1 MSEKENMPIEN
12 QSELTTQP
20 VNSTLK
26 TGDIFMEDTNE
37 RTEQVQESPQQN
49 QEEDDQRGRSPLE
62 EAIEAVHVWDLS
74 SHEPTK
80 LDPELERKM
89 LAIGL
94 TPEEIEENKE
104 NMPALNRLFRTKIA
118 QLLEAGRQRAPQE
131 IQVTPDTQALIET
144 LNKNFQELL
153 EALGAGQRDFIE
165 SGLGRMTKDVPPSYS
180 YKYVDEETGQEVE
193 KTIDLSRLTSAGI
206 MAEGMASVRQNILKG
221 MGRLNES
228 RADMNLHIEIIEK
241 EDDYEVIR
249 EAVDKFVKDVELIGD
264 LINDTEKELLD
275 FKVKMGKLKNRTSEE
290 GMTPDQKKKRVQ
302 ELKDI
307 VKEWAPYMRG
317 YYTEIEG
324 KGEDMPKNLEDLV
337 KLARSREEGEFAAGG
352 TKDLID
358 LVPIKEND
366 GSVRYEERANLAHF
380 YEWVRQKMWRVHDFN
395 STSETNFFSAEEM
408 GVKTTFRTINFLEM
422 IFTPSFFKQKRMQW
436 THKYDPKTGEPIR
449 KLVEGS
455 QSNDDYTKLRDA
467 LLYEVY
473 IFQLMRNG
481 DFVYRDNMAGIKGM
495 TQAMQGI
502 LRTNPITKD
511 DYLERILSMP
521 AMSRLSLGE
530 KDISGRTIKEK
541 LDNNFVMGDA
551 VRAAWSTYW
560 YIWDFDSVAKL
571 LGSDSV
577 IFQKEYEQYDEEKGV
592 KKNNKLQGK
601 GAGYKGEDWF
611 DENGKFKSEL
621 NNEEIEETKK
631 TLAKRLGRRPTDEE
645 LANEIHEVIDKRKKS
660 LMSYMNIFHGPSKD
674 QTQIKEV
681 RERIVQSLMQKKGIS
696 YHEAKLAEA
705 WAFSLCRFTGVA
717 ARNDTDSVGFDQ
729 WTKQTNLEPYR
740 QRQRS
745 ERRRAK
751 YGSKYTMAHEDH
763 KSGPGLKR
771 VTLTFVE
778 AVRDNHQRAIYELMQ
793 GGRGGNIDLER
804 NPFKKDVDFERNYQK
819 DEQGNY
825 IFVDY
830 NGGIV
835 SQEELKDMKLSGI
848 NRVVVDEHNKV
859 KFQIITRGE
868 NGEEIVK
875 DANLN
880 EHNLRPVK
888 GDIIFRDKD
897 GNEIEGLRG
906 KAVSYSLDERGEP
919 TFYDING
926 NEVDVGEHKA
936 RVVERDV
943 AKIEF
948 GYDTMKQ
955 FMANIIEQSTEWYE
969 DIIEGRDMG
978 LLELFKGFTSTGRP
992 IIDTEGLNKIKDR
1005 RRKNVTYSLSTWK
1018 GTDYTKTIRTW
1029 WKDKEGGDLQIKEQ
1043 SILESMFGEEVL
1055 AFIQM
1060 EVWSKTRA
1068 EDERIKKAFEN
1079 SKVALKDINVFKLA
1093 DYHDVLTDAQKDQ
1106 LKICIWTGVFT
1117 YMLAKDIWKHRAIDS
1132 NAKRWSFDEVKE
1144 VYAVL
1149 EDSGLLNEDE
1159 RPMVKENTD
1168 TGSAKMF
1175 GQEFMQA
1182 LSLGN
1187 LEGFWQMIQAMIKQQ
1202 SLV

>member
-1 MSEKENMPIEN
+1 MSEREYMPVTD
-12 QSELTTQP
+12 QTELTIEP
-20 VNSTLK
+20 VDSTLK

-37 RTEQVQESPQQN
+37 KAEEARENPEQN
-49 QEEDDQRGRSPLE
+49 QEQNEQRDRSPLE
-62 EAIEAVHVWDLS
+62 EAREALRVWDLS
-74 SHEPTK
+74 SNEPTK

-89 LAIGL
+89 LGIGI
-94 TPEEIEENKE
+94 TPEEIEKKKQ
-104 NMPALNRLFRTKIA
+104 NMPDLIKLFRKKTA
-118 QLLEAGRQRAPQE
+118 QALEAEMQNAPRE
-131 IQVTPDTQALIET
+131 IQATPDTQVLVET
-144 LNKNFQELL
+144 LNKNFKDLL
-153 EALGAGQRDFIE
+153 EALGAGERAFMETSLAQT
-165 SGLGRMTKDVPPSYS
+165 SKDVEPKST
-180 YKYVDEETGQEVE
+180 YKYIDDETGEE
-193 KTIDLSRLTSAGI
+193 KEGKIDLTRLTAAGI
-206 MAEGMASVRQNILKG
+206 MAEGAAGVRQNILKG
-221 MGRLNES
+221 IGELNNA
-228 RADMNLHIEIIEK
+228 RGDLNMHIEIIEK
-241 EDDYEVIR
+241 EDDYETIR
-249 EAVDKFVKDVELIGD
+249 EAVDKFIKDVDFIAD
-264 LINDTEKELLD
+264 LINETERELLD
-275 FKVKMGKLKNRTSEE
+275 FKIKRGKLDRRSNED
-290 GMTPDQKKKRVQ
+290 GMSADQKKKRVQ

-307 VKEWAPYMRG
+307 VKEWAPYVRG

-358 LVPIKEND
+358 LVPIKEDD
-366 GSVRYEERANLAHF
+366 GSVGYEERANLTHF
-380 YEWVRQKMWRVHDFN
+380 YEWVRQRMWRVHDFN
-395 STSETNFFSAEEM
+395 STSEANFFSDEGM
-408 GVKTTFRTINFLEM
+408 GVKTTYRTINFYEM
-422 IFTPSFFKQKRMQW
+422 VFTPSFFKQKRKQW
-436 THKYDPKTGEPIR
+436 THTFDANGKPIR
-449 KLVEGS
+449 KLVEGN
-455 QSNDDYTKLRDA
+455 QSNDDYNKLRDA

-502 LRTNPITKD
+502 VKTNPITKD

-521 AMSRLSLGE
+521 SMSKVALGE
-530 KDISGRTIKEK
+530 REISGRTIKEK
-541 LDNNFVMGDA
+541 LDNNFMMGDA

-560 YIWDFDSVAKL
+560 HIWDFDSVAKL
-571 LGSDSV
+571 LGPDSV
-577 IFQKEYEQYDEEKGV
+577 FFQKEYEQYDEEKGV
-592 KKNNKLQGK
+592 KKNNKLQGG

-611 DENGKFKSEL
+611 DENGKVKQDL
-621 NNEEIEETKK
+621 DQNKK
-631 TLAKRLGRRPTDEE
+631 NAF
-645 LANEIHEVIDKRKKS
+645 
-660 LMSYMNIFHGPSKD
+660 MSYMNLFHGPSKE
-674 QTQIKEV
+674 QGQIKEV
-681 RERIVQSLMQKKGIS
+681 RERVVQSLMQKKGLS

-740 QRQRS
+740 QRQIS

-793 GGRGGNIDLER
+793 GGRGGQIDLEH
-804 NPFKKDVDFERNYQK
+804 NPIKKDIDFERNYQK

-825 IFVDY
+825 VFVDY

-835 SQEELKDMKLSGI
+835 SQKELEGMKLAGI
-848 NRVVVDEHNKV
+848 NRFIIDEKKKV
-859 KFQIITRGE
+859 KFQIVTRGE
-868 NGEEIVK
+868 NGEEVVK
-875 DANLN
+875 DVNPH

-888 GDIIFRDKD
+888 RDIIFRDRD
-897 GNEIEGLRG
+897 GNEIESLRG
-906 KAVSYSLDERGEP
+906 RVFSYSLDEKGEQ
-919 TFYDING
+919 TFYDANG
-926 NEVDVGEHKA
+926 TEVDVGEHTSTI
-936 RVVERDV
+936 VERDV
-943 AKIEF
+943 NKIEF
-948 GYDTMKQ
+948 GLDTMKQ
-955 FMANIIEQSTEWYE
+955 FQANIIEQSTEWYE
-969 DIIEGRDMG
+969 DVIEGRDMG
-978 LLELFKGFTSTGRP
+978 FLELFKGYTSTGRP
-992 IIDTEGLNKIKDR
+992 IIDTDGLNKIRDR
-1005 RRKNVTYSLSTWK
+1005 RRKNITYSLSTWK

-1068 EDERIKKAFEN
+1068 EDEKIKKAFEK
-1079 SKVALKDINVFKLA
+1079 SDIQLKDINVFKLA
-1093 DYHDVLTDAQKDQ
+1093 DYHDVLTDAQKNE

-1117 YMLAKDIWKHRAIDS
+1117 YIIAKDIWRHRAIDS
-1132 NAKRWSFDEVKE
+1132 NDKRWSFDEVKE

-1159 RPMVKENTD
+1159 RPVVRENTD
-1168 TGSAKMF
+1168 TASAKMF

-1182 LSLGN
+1182 LSVGN